1 METVEPRRVTPD
13 GDSGAQEGSSGGPG
27 WLPRM
32 ETVELPPLGVV
43 MNKYLWD
50 IHPHH
55 PTNPHRTTII
65 DPECGFGGS
74 SSSGEGARTP
84 VRNIRV

>member
-1 METVEPRRVTPD
+1 VESKWETGR
-13 GDSGAQEGSSGGPG
+13 
-27 WLPRM
+27 

-50 IHPHH
+50 DHPHS
-55 PTNPHRTTII
+55 PTSPHRTTII
-65 DPECGFGGS
+65 DPECGFDGS

>member
-1 METVEPRRVTPD
+1 
-13 GDSGAQEGSSGGPG
+13 
-27 WLPRM
+27 M

-50 IHPHH
+50 VHPHY